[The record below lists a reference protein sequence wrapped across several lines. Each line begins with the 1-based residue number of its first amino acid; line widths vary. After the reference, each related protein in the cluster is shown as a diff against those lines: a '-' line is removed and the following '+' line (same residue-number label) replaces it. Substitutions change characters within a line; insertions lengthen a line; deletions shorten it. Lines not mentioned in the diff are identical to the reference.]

1 MATVRH
7 VDICDKQLI
16 VGGAA
21 GHAWDEDGVCR
32 NCNGTSPDSHTAF
45 AQRLESLINA
55 HSQENGSDTPDFI
68 LAQYLLGCLAV
79 WNDTVKRREKWYGR
93 EADSLRLNPQYA
105 IGASPATPNAPQAP
119 EEIG

>member
-1 MATVRH
+1 MNI
-7 VDICDKQLI
+7 DICDKQLI

-21 GHAWDEDGVCR
+21 SHAWDENGVCIH
-32 NCNGTSPDSHTAF
+32 CKGQMPDRHTAF

-79 WNDTVKRREKWYGR
+79 FNDVVKRREKWYGR
-93 EADSLRLNPQYA
+93 EAVALASIEQMIDS
-105 IGASPATPNAPQAP
+105 G
-119 EEIG
+119 EIGTGPYHGSKQ